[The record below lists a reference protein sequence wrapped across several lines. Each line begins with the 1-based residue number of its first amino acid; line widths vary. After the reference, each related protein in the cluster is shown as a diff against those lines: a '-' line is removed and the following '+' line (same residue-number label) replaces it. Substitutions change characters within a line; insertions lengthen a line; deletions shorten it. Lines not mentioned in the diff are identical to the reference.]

1 MVGRDNISKW
11 AQMIT
16 VLKQKEDISRDSWM
30 IRLLC
35 LAVKIISSVSLY
47 IKVWKQINC
56 KIEIR
61 AGTNLTELGRK
72 RIIAEKT
79 WTTLTIKINYQHD
92 HFT

>member
-1 MVGRDNISKW
+1 MVERDISKW

-35 LAVKIISSVSLY
+35 LAVKIISSASLY

-61 AGTNLTELGRK
+61 AGTNLTELGMK
-72 RIIAEKT
+72 RITAEKT